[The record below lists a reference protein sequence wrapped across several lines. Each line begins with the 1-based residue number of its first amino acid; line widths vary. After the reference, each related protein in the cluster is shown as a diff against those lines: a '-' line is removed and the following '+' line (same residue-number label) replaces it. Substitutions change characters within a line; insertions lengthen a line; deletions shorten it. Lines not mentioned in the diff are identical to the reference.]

1 MAKITIKDLMEAGVH
16 FGHQTKRWNPKM
28 KDYVFGAKN
37 GIYIIDLTKT
47 MRQIAEA
54 SNFLQRRVMDGG
66 EILFVGTKRQA
77 QEVVKE
83 AAEKTGMFHVTE
95 RWLGGTLTNNTT
107 IQKSVSRMLEAD
119 KIIANPEASLM
130 KKKEISSLSRDNRKL
145 HKNLDGI
152 VKMKKLPSALVVV
165 DICKE
170 EIAVREAR
178 NLKIPVIAIVDT
190 NADIDAVDYPIV
202 ANDDAVRSIKIIV
215 DVLGESVSYALE
227 IYNKFAAE
235 RQAAAE
241 VSRAARD
248 AEAKERKENAPR
260 KERGPRRGGARRDE
274 GGQGGQG
281 RRPLRAPDK
290 RVEAPKAKAPV
301 AAPVQGAVP
310 AEAAPVQESVP
321 VKTAPAAVKVA
332 DVVEVKEE
340 AKAVKIAEKAVVVVA
355 EKAVV
360 KEEVKAPK
368 AKAAEAA
375 APAKE
380 AAPAAKPA
388 KAEKPKAK
396 KTEAKKQDKK
406 TEKKA

>member
-1 MAKITIKDLMEAGVH
+1 MEKITIKDLMEAGVH

-66 EILFVGTKRQA
+66 EVLFVGTKRQS

-119 KIIANPEASLM
+119 KIIANPEASTM
-130 KKKEISSLSRDNRKL
+130 KKKEISSLARENGKL

-152 VKMKKLPSALVVV
+152 VKMKKLPAVLVVV

-178 NLKIPVIAIVDT
+178 KLKIPVVAIVDT

-202 ANDDAVRSIKIIV
+202 ANDDAVRSIKIII
-215 DVLGESVSYALE
+215 DVLAESVNYALE

-241 VSRAARD
+241 ASKAARD
-248 AEAKERKENAPR
+248 AEAKERKDSAPR
-260 KERGPRRGGARRDE
+260 KERAPRRGEPRKGGPRRDE
-274 GGQGGQG
+274 GGQG
-281 RRPLRAPDK
+281 RRAPAPRAAEK
-290 RVEAPKAKAPV
+290 KQEAAPVVAAAPVAAAPV
-301 AAPVQGAVP
+301 AAPAV
-310 AEAAPVQESVP
+310 APVEV
-321 VKTAPAAVKVA
+321 AAVK
-332 DVVEVKEE
+332 EE
-340 AKAVKIAEKAVVVVA
+340 PKAAKAKVA
-355 EKAVV
+355 ETV
-360 KEEVKAPK
+360 
-368 AKAAEAA
+368 

-380 AAPAAKPA
+380 AVAAAKPA
-388 KAEKPKAK
+388 KAEKAEKPKAK
-396 KTEAKKQDKK
+396 KTETKKAEKPAAKK
-406 TEKKA
+406 A

>member
-178 NLKIPVIAIVDT
+178 KLKIPVIAIVDT

-215 DVLGESVSYALE
+215 DVLVKASVTPS
-227 IYNKFAAE
+227 KFTISSPQRDRLPPKSQEPQGMLKLRKEKRMLQEKSADQEEAE
-235 RQAAAE
+235 REGMKAD
-241 VSRAARD
+241 RAD
-248 AEAKERKENAPR
+248 
-260 KERGPRRGGARRDE
+260 
-274 GGQGGQG
+274 
-281 RRPLRAPDK
+281 RAD
-290 RVEAPKAKAPV
+290 R
-301 AAPVQGAVP
+301 
-310 AEAAPVQESVP
+310 
-321 VKTAPAAVKVA
+321 
-332 DVVEVKEE
+332 EE
-340 AKAVKIAEKAVVVVA
+340 
-355 EKAVV
+355 
-360 KEEVKAPK
+360 
-368 AKAAEAA
+368 
-375 APAKE
+375 
-380 AAPAAKPA
+380 
-388 KAEKPKAK
+388 
-396 KTEAKKQDKK
+396 DL
-406 TEKKA
+406 

>member
-47 MRQIAEA
+47 MRQIADA
-54 SNFLQRRVMDGG
+54 SNFLQRKVMDGG
-66 EILFVGTKRQA
+66 EILFVGTKRQS

-119 KIIANPEASLM
+119 KIIANPEASTM
-130 KKKEISSLSRDNRKL
+130 KKKEISSLSRENGKL

-152 VKMKKLPSALVVV
+152 AKMKKLPAALVVV
-165 DICKE
+165 DISKE

-178 NLKIPVIAIVDT
+178 KLKIPVVAIVDT
-190 NADIDAVDYPIV
+190 NSDIDAVDYPIV

-215 DVLGESVSYALE
+215 DVLGESINYALE
-227 IYNKFAAE
+227 IYGKFAAE
-235 RQAAAE
+235 RQAAADLAK
-241 VSRAARD
+241 AARD
-248 AEAKERKENAPR
+248 AEDKERKENAPR
-260 KERGPRRGGARRDE
+260 KARAPRRGGPRRDE

-281 RRPLRAPDK
+281 RRSS
-290 RVEAPKAKAPV
+290 APKA
-301 AAPVQGAVP
+301 
-310 AEAAPVQESVP
+310 AEKKPE
-321 VKTAPAAVKVA
+321 AVK
-332 DVVEVKEE
+332 
-340 AKAVKIAEKAVVVVA
+340 
-355 EKAVV
+355 
-360 KEEVKAPK
+360 
-368 AKAAEAA
+368 A

-380 AAPAAKPA
+380 EAVAAPAVAVEAAPVAVAPAAEVKEAPKAAKAKSAEAAKEAPAAKPA

-396 KTEAKKQDKK
+396 KTEAKKQDKPA
-406 TEKKA
+406 EKKA

>member
-1 MAKITIKDLMEAGVH
+1 MEKITIKDLMEAGVH

-66 EILFVGTKRQA
+66 EVLFVGTKRQS

-107 IQKSVSRMLEAD
+107 IQKSVARMLEAD
-119 KIIANPEASLM
+119 KIIANPEASTM
-130 KKKEISSLSRDNRKL
+130 KKKEISSLSRENGKL
-145 HKNLDGI
+145 HNNLDGI
-152 VKMKKLPSALVVV
+152 VKMKKLPAVLVVV

-178 NLKIPVIAIVDT
+178 KLKIPVVAIVDT
-190 NADIDAVDYPIV
+190 NADIDAVEYPIV
-202 ANDDAVRSIKIIV
+202 ANDDAVRSIKIII
-215 DVLGESVSYALE
+215 DVLAESVNYALE

-241 VSRAARD
+241 ASKAARD
-248 AEAKERKENAPR
+248 AEAKERKDSAPR
-260 KERGPRRGGARRDE
+260 KERAPRRGEPRKGGPRRDE
-274 GGQGGQG
+274 GGQG
-281 RRPLRAPDK
+281 RRAP
-290 RVEAPKAKAPV
+290 APKAAEKKQEAAPVVAVAPVEAAPVVAPV
-301 AAPVQGAVP
+301 AAPAV
-310 AEAAPVQESVP
+310 AEV
-321 VKTAPAAVKVA
+321 VA
-332 DVVEVKEE
+332 VKEE
-340 AKAVKIAEKAVVVVA
+340 PKAV
-355 EKAVV
+355 
-360 KEEVKAPK
+360 K

-380 AAPAAKPA
+380 AAKPA
-388 KAEKPKAK
+388 KAEKAEKAEKPKAK
-396 KTEAKKQDKK
+396 KTETKKAEKPAAKK
-406 TEKKA
+406 A

>member
-66 EILFVGTKRQA
+66 EILFVGTKRQS

-119 KIIANPEASLM
+119 KIIANPEASTM
-130 KKKEISSLSRDNRKL
+130 KKKEISSISRDNRKL

-152 VKMKKLPSALVVV
+152 AKMKKLPAALVVV

-178 NLKIPVIAIVDT
+178 KLKIPVIAIVDT
-190 NADIDAVDYPIV
+190 NADIDTVDYPIV
-202 ANDDAVRSIKIIV
+202 ANDDAVRSIKIII
-215 DVLGESVSYALE
+215 DVLSESISYALE
-227 IYNKFAAE
+227 IYGRFAAE

-241 VSRAARD
+241 ASKAARD
-248 AEAKERKENAPR
+248 AEAKERKESAPR
-260 KERGPRRGGARRDE
+260 KARAPRRGGPRRDD

-281 RRPLRAPDK
+281 RRPQAAP
-290 RVEAPKAKAPV
+290 RVAEKKQETAK
-301 AAPVQGAVP
+301 AAPVK
-310 AEAAPVQESVP
+310 EAAPVEA
-321 VKTAPAAVKVA
+321 APAAAIVTEAVA
-332 DVVEVKEE
+332 VKEE
-340 AKAVKIAEKAVVVVA
+340 PKAVK
-355 EKAVV
+355 
-360 KEEVKAPK
+360 
-368 AKAAEAA
+368 AKAA

-380 AAPAAKPA
+380 QATPAAKPA

-396 KTEAKKQDKK
+396 KTEAKKQDKPA
-406 TEKKA
+406 EKKA

>member
-66 EILFVGTKRQA
+66 EILFVGTKRQS

-152 VKMKKLPSALVVV
+152 VKMKKLPAALIVV

-178 NLKIPVIAIVDT
+178 KLKIPVVAIVDT

-215 DVLGESVSYALE
+215 DVLGESISYALE
-227 IYNKFAAE
+227 IYSKFAAE

-241 VSRAARD
+241 ASKAARD
-248 AEAKERKENAPR
+248 AEAKERKDSAPR
-260 KERGPRRGGARRDE
+260 KERAPRRGGPRRDE
-274 GGQGGQG
+274 GGQG
-281 RRPLRAPDK
+281 RRPQAPRDADK
-290 RVEAPKAKAPV
+290 KPEAAKAV
-301 AAPVQGAVP
+301 AAPAKESVP
-310 AEAAPVQESVP
+310 AEAAPV
-321 VKTAPAAVKVA
+321 AAKVA
-332 DVVEVKEE
+332 EVAVAKEE
-340 AKAVKIAEKAVVVVA
+340 PKAAKAKV
-355 EKAVV
+355 
-360 KEEVKAPK
+360 
-368 AKAAEAA
+368 A

-380 AAPAAKPA
+380 AASAVKPA

-396 KTEAKKQDKK
+396 KIEAKKQDKPV
-406 TEKKA
+406 EKKAK

>member
-54 SNFLQRRVMDGG
+54 SNFLQKRVMDGG
-66 EILFVGTKRQA
+66 EVLFVGTKRQS

-95 RWLGGTLTNNTT
+95 RWLGGTLTNNAT
-107 IQKSVSRMLEAD
+107 IQKSVARMLEAD
-119 KIIANPEASLM
+119 KIIANPEASTM
-130 KKKEISSLSRDNRKL
+130 KKKEISSLSRENGKL

-152 VKMKKLPSALVVV
+152 VKMKKLPAVLVVV

-178 NLKIPVIAIVDT
+178 KLKIPVVAIVDT

-202 ANDDAVRSIKIIV
+202 ANDDAVRSIKIII
-215 DVLGESVSYALE
+215 DVLVESINYALE

-235 RQAAAE
+235 KQAAAE
-241 VSRAARD
+241 VSKAARD
-248 AEAKERKENAPR
+248 AEAKERKDSAPR
-260 KERGPRRGGARRDE
+260 KDRAPRRGEPRRGGPRRDE
-274 GGQGGQG
+274 GGQGG
-281 RRPLRAPDK
+281 
-290 RVEAPKAKAPV
+290 RVQAPKAAEKKQEAAKAAPAEAVVAPV
-301 AAPVQGAVP
+301 
-310 AEAAPVQESVP
+310 EAAPVA
-321 VKTAPAAVKVA
+321 VKTA
-332 DVVEVKEE
+332 EV
-340 AKAVKIAEKAVVVVA
+340 AVV
-355 EKAVV
+355 KAVV
-360 KEEVKAPK
+360 KEEPK
-368 AKAAEAA
+368 AAKTKVSEVA

-380 AAPAAKPA
+380 ADPVAKPA

-396 KTEAKKQDKK
+396 KTEAKKQDKPAG
-406 TEKKA
+406 KKA

>member
-119 KIIANPEASLM
+119 KVIENPEASTM
-130 KKKEISSLSRDNRKL
+130 KKKEISSLARDNRKL

-152 VKMKKLPSALVVV
+152 VKMKKLPAALIVV

-178 NLKIPVIAIVDT
+178 KLKIPVIAIVDT
-190 NADIDAVDYPIV
+190 NSDIDAVDYPIV

-215 DVLGESVSYALE
+215 DVLGESINYALE
-227 IYNKFAAE
+227 IYSKFAAE

-241 VSRAARD
+241 ASKVARD
-248 AEAKERKENAPR
+248 AEAKERKDSAPR
-260 KERGPRRGGARRDE
+260 KDRAPRRGGPRRDE
-274 GGQGGQG
+274 GGQG
-281 RRPLRAPDK
+281 RRPQAPRAPEK
-290 RVEAPKAKAPV
+290 R
-301 AAPVQGAVP
+301 
-310 AEAAPVQESVP
+310 QEP
-321 VKTAPAAVKVA
+321 
-332 DVVEVKEE
+332 
-340 AKAVKIAEKAVVVVA
+340 AKAVVA
-355 EKAVV
+355 AS
-360 KEEVKAPK
+360 
-368 AKAAEAA
+368 

-380 AAPAAKPA
+380 AAPVEAAAVVPIVAEVAAPAVVKEEPKAVKAKVAAPEAAPVAKPA

-396 KTEAKKQDKK
+396 KTEAKKQDKPAA
-406 TEKKA
+406 KKA

>member
-47 MRQIAEA
+47 MRQIADA

-66 EILFVGTKRQA
+66 QILFVGTKRQS

-83 AAEKTGMFHVTE
+83 AAEKTGMFYVTE

-119 KIIANPEASLM
+119 KIIANPEASTM
-130 KKKEISSLSRDNRKL
+130 KKKEISSLTRENGKL

-152 VKMKKLPSALVVV
+152 AKMKKLPAALVVV

-178 NLKIPVIAIVDT
+178 KLKIPVVAIVDT
-190 NADIDAVDYPIV
+190 NADIDAVNYPIV
-202 ANDDAVRSIKIIV
+202 ANDDAVRSIKIII
-215 DVLGESVSYALE
+215 DVLAESINYALE
-227 IYNKFAAE
+227 IYGKFAAE

-241 VSRAARD
+241 AAKVVRD
-248 AEAKERKENAPR
+248 AEDKERKENAPR
-260 KERGPRRGGARRDE
+260 KARAPKRGGPRRDE

-281 RRPLRAPDK
+281 RRTHAPRTAEK
-290 RVEAPKAKAPV
+290 KPEAAKAAPAPAKEEAAAAPVAAVEATPVAPAPVAEVKEAPKAAKAKS
-301 AAPVQGAVP
+301 
-310 AEAAPVQESVP
+310 AEAA
-321 VKTAPAAVKVA
+321 
-332 DVVEVKEE
+332 KE
-340 AKAVKIAEKAVVVVA
+340 
-355 EKAVV
+355 
-360 KEEVKAPK
+360 
-368 AKAAEAA
+368 
-375 APAKE
+375 
-380 AAPAAKPA
+380 APAAKPA

-396 KTEAKKQDKK
+396 KTETKKQDKPA
-406 TEKKA
+406 EKKA